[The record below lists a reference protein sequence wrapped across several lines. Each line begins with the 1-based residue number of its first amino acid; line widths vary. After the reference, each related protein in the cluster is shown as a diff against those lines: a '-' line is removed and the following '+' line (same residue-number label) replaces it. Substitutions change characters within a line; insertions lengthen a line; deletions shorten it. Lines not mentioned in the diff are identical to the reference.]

1 MVNDNCK
8 MSEEELERALKCDA
22 AVPPEHRGITF
33 PSVAASIPPN
43 LLDYTASGSGHEHS
57 AKEQPV
63 FGHEQAEA
71 LFANLVDRVVALEA
85 EVAALKAAKV

>member
-33 PSVAASIPPN
+33 TSVAASIPPN
-43 LLDYTASGSGHEHS
+43 YTASGSGHEHS

>member
-22 AVPPEHRGITF
+22 AVLSEHRGIMP
-33 PSVAASIPPN
+33 PSVASPIPR
-43 LLDYTASGSGHEHS
+43 
-57 AKEQPV
+57 
-63 FGHEQAEA
+63 FGHEQAEV
-71 LFANLVDRVVALEA
+71 LFANLADRVVALEA

>member
-1 MVNDNCK
+1 MGMDDK
-8 MSEEELERALKCDA
+8 ELEHALKCDA
-22 AVPPEHRGITF
+22 AVPPEARG
-33 PSVAASIPPN
+33 VAREYVVSN
-43 LLDYTASGSGHEHS
+43 VGHKIFVKSEG
-57 AKEQPV
+57 EPV